1 MELVE
6 ATAEDID
13 SLVERWYALADSMQE
28 YDELNE
34 LTHEDV
40 TEVSGDGFRSLL
52 EEEGATIYL
61 IVHRN
66 ETIGYVTLRQGS
78 HPSREYA
85 QYLRI
90 VDLFIDESH
99 RSQGHGAQVVERV
112 KRLARKQEC
121 DHLKVATEWHN
132 EGARR
137 FYREA
142 GFRPKQ
148 VDFAMP
154 LE

>member
-6 ATAEDID
+6 ATAEDVD
-13 SLVERWYALADSMQE
+13 SLVKRWYALADSMQE

-34 LTHEDV
+34 LTYEDI

-52 EEEGATIYL
+52 EEEGVTVYL
-61 IVHRN
+61 IGHGN
-66 ETIGYVTLRQGS
+66 ETIGYVTLREGS

-99 RSQGHGAQVVERV
+99 RNRGHGTQVVERV
-112 KRLARKQEC
+112 KHLAREREC
-121 DHLKVATEWHN
+121 DHLKVSTEWHN

-148 VDFAMP
+148 VDFAMS